1 VCVRV
6 NCAYER
12 NRLFCSL
19 IAQNYKGG
27 GESITVHAR
36 ERARRPSPLGGLVQ
50 VIGVI
55 FESGNRSKW
64 LCPRSATRSR
74 SRLAVLH
81 ARSIYASSMM
91 VLMDGNQQSYIIG
104 WWAWLPHMLRPSGR
118 MFQMQY
124 SVYGALCWAI
134 ADWKAAAP
142 RWLDIAS
149 WQKCLLRSSSW
160 ASRLSNSSSRM
171 WDGQLGDAKLDT
183 WSTVAQAMRAAT
195 RLMSVASA
203 PLCVPTSATLR
214 SLQVGGA
221 GGTAVL
227 AGAALNLASGA
238 WFEAATIRMGVD
250 SEHSSVVLSVLELL
264 LGPEGIPGRFQTD
277 NRNDPGATCANM
289 LAEIMRTADAIAN
302 LSNTLHTRP
311 AAIRA
316 SRMIVAFR
324 SSMAPPPI
332 LVLPEP
338 NQSGGFEYLSM
349 LGFKG
354 AELFAAQFAVGW
366 RSYSA
371 FSTALPGASDV
382 QARTHLAG
390 WLAAAK
396 LGAVEEVSV
405 TGLHAI

>member
-1 VCVRV
+1 
-6 NCAYER
+6 
-12 NRLFCSL
+12 
-19 IAQNYKGG
+19 
-27 GESITVHAR
+27 
-36 ERARRPSPLGGLVQ
+36 
-50 VIGVI
+50 
-55 FESGNRSKW
+55 
-64 LCPRSATRSR
+64 
-74 SRLAVLH
+74 
-81 ARSIYASSMM
+81 
-91 VLMDGNQQSYIIG
+91 
-104 WWAWLPHMLRPSGR
+104 MLRPSGR